1 VEAFGATQWSG
12 FKDFCQFY
20 SPTRVIAGRGLLEGA
35 GFEFLKEGAR
45 RTLVVTDQ
53 VIRGTGLADRVVEGL
68 SGGGVE
74 VAGVFDQVPQDSDAA
89 SVAACAATA
98 KEEGADS
105 FLALGGGS
113 VIDTAKA
120 VSVLATQPGPVTRYF
135 RGANPLPKTVAPLI
149 AVPTTAGTGSE
160 VSRGAGIHPDGAS
173 RGSGLSG
180 PEIVPRVAICDP
192 ELTFTLPP
200 RLTAGTGMDALVHAA
215 EGFLATSDNAPVA
228 AIAADAIRRVF
239 AFLPRA
245 VADGADREA
254 RREIM
259 MAALE
264 GGIAISRGLGPAH
277 AIGNTFGDR
286 GLHHGA
292 MVSIALPPTL
302 RFHAR
307 HNASRLVEMATAIG
321 YSSGAE
327 ATEAIAE
334 LHLRVGLPP
343 TLRGLGYPDCDLD
356 EAAEDAHRSFFNA
369 GLARPPTRD
378 EYVEL
383 VREAMG

>member
-1 VEAFGATQWSG
+1 MTLLFTLPKVQFDFGAI
-12 FKDFCQFY
+12 
-20 SPTRVIAGRGLLEGA
+20 RV
-35 GFEFLKEGAR
+35 
-45 RTLVVTDQ
+45 
-53 VIRGTGLADRVVEGL
+53 LADEL
-68 SGGGVE
+68 EALGVTRPLFVSDRGVAKAGVLDKAVAASRAGNAATIFADVPE
-74 VAGVFDQVPQDSDAA
+74 NPTVAGV
-89 SVAACAATA
+89 
-98 KEEGADS
+98 EGAFAAYQAGRCDGIV
-105 FLALGGGS
+105 AVGGGS

-307 HNASRLVEMATAIG
+307 HNASRLEEMAKAIG

-356 EAAEDAHRSFFNA
+356 EAAEDAFGSFFNA
-369 GLARPPTRD
+369 GLSRPPTRD

-383 VREAMG
+383 VHEAMG

>member
-1 VEAFGATQWSG
+1 MTLLFTLPKVQFDFGAI
-12 FKDFCQFY
+12 
-20 SPTRVIAGRGLLEGA
+20 RV
-35 GFEFLKEGAR
+35 
-45 RTLVVTDQ
+45 
-53 VIRGTGLADRVVEGL
+53 LADEL
-68 SGGGVE
+68 EALGVTRPLFVSDRGVAKAGVLDKAVAASRAGNAATIFAE
-74 VAGVFDQVPQDSDAA
+74 VPENPTVAGV
-89 SVAACAATA
+89 
-98 KEEGADS
+98 EGAFAAYRAGRCDGIV
-105 FLALGGGS
+105 AVGGGS

-135 RGANPLPKTVAPLI
+135 RGANPIARDVAPLI

-228 AIAADAIRRVF
+228 AIAADGIRRVF

-307 HNASRLVEMATAIG
+307 HQPARLDEMATAIG
-321 YSSGAE
+321 YSSGAA

-334 LHLRVGLPP
+334 LHLRVGLPA

-356 EAAEDAHRSFFNA
+356 EAAEDAFCSFFNA

-378 EYVEL
+378 EYVDL